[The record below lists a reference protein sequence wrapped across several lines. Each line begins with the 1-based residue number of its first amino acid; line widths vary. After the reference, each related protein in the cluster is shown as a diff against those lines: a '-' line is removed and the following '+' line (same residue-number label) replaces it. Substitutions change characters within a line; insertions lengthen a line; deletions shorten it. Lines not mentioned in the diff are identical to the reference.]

1 MKILACTDGSKHS
14 AKTLEKAAL
23 IAGGCRADDVA
34 IIHVYEENRASKSVP
49 LFEMKSV
56 TKDKATELD
65 PDRLV
70 RLQEE
75 YKAEREKILQDAVEI
90 FEKNG
95 VKAKT
100 ILKPGHPAQT
110 IIKVAEEEG
119 FDLII
124 IGNRG
129 LGGLQKLLLGSVGYE
144 VIQEVKNCSVLMVK

>member
-14 AKTLEKAAL
+14 VKTLEKAAL
-23 IAGGCRADDVA
+23 IAGGCKADDVA
-34 IIHVYEENRASKSVP
+34 IIHVYEEDRGSKSVP

-56 TKDKATELD
+56 TRDRATELD
-65 PDRLV
+65 PDRLK

-75 YKAEREKILQDAVEI
+75 HEIQREKILKDALEI

-100 ILKPGHPAQT
+100 ILKAGHPAQT

-144 VIQEVKNCSVLMVK
+144 VIQEAKSCSVLMVK